1 MPLSSQQ
8 LQILHEMVSYG
19 KPNYEVSQWLSS
31 ECGLNFREATVE
43 RLKAIEWFKTKD
55 EKDKEQTIS
64 RQTSEESR
72 TLPPKEEENRQ
83 NPFISREIDN
93 SQAKENLFGESN
105 SENEGIKSNNGQ
117 SEEAQLLQE
126 NVCPTE
132 EKCVSCGDK
141 TLACDCEVKTVEQIP
156 F

>member
-93 SQAKENLFGESN
+93 SQAKENLFRT
-105 SENEGIKSNNGQ
+105 NNPETDICLRNCSKLDERQ
-117 SEEAQLLQE
+117 VLQE

-132 EKCVSCGDK
+132 
-141 TLACDCEVKTVEQIP
+141 
-156 F
+156 